1 MKYIYQIV
9 GVVVLSVLISF
20 GVSRWLTPK
29 VVYVRV
35 AEVVNKYE
43 GMLEAKNS
51 YKQKMANWQ
60 ANVDTL
66 ELDYQKMVSK
76 YQLESASMSA
86 GQKKEREESLRTQR
100 QNVQNYI
107 TTLEKK
113 AQEEDEKMTKAVIN
127 QINASIEEYAKSKG
141 YDYVLGTT
149 NEGNILYG
157 VKSNDITDETLV
169 YLNNQYKQK

>member
-1 MKYIYQIV
+1 LHYH
-9 GVVVLSVLISF
+9 
-20 GVSRWLTPK
+20 
-29 VVYVRV
+29 
-35 AEVVNKYE
+35 
-43 GMLEAKNS
+43 
-51 YKQKMANWQ
+51 KMI
-60 ANVDTL
+60 
-66 ELDYQKMVSK
+66 SK